1 MIDTDIQTDIIKDM
15 KLVLKK
21 LPDQVAIEVEVAEDA
36 TCEDLKR
43 QIQTDHQF
51 DVAWQKVIFAGRIV
65 SDEARLAEQG
75 IKDGASLVLVVRK
88 PDSATAPAPA
98 AATPAAAPAPES
110 APATTPAE
118 TQPAAAAT
126 PAADAAPVAAASTT
140 PAFTPSD
147 EALSALLGMGFEQ
160 EQIVRALRLAR
171 NDLQNA
177 CDLLLSGAPLPEP
190 ATPAAA
196 AAAAA
201 AGGAQRTDPQQEA
214 SNLMSD
220 LIQRMGQQNSDPQAQ
235 FEWVTQQPQFQRI
248 RSLLQTRPDLFAAL
262 LTQLGSSNPQLHELI
277 SQNQAE
283 FLEWLN
289 DEEGGDGDGSD
300 IGVVQ
305 TGGGGGAA
313 AAQLSQ
319 RDESSIT
326 RLMELGFGRD
336 VVRQA
341 YLACGKNEEMAAN
354 YLFENS

>member
-1 MIDTDIQTDIIKDM
+1 M

-51 DVAWQKVIFAGRIV
+51 DVSWQKVIFAGRIV

-88 PDSATAPAPA
+88 PDSAAAAAPA
-98 AATPAAAPAPES
+98 ASTPAAAPAPQS
-110 APATTPAE
+110 AAPVATPAE

-126 PAADAAPVAAASTT
+126 PAADAAPVAAAST

-177 CDLLLSGAPLPEP
+177 CDLLLSGAPLSEP
-190 ATPAAA
+190 TTPAAA
-196 AAAAA
+196 PAAAS
-201 AGGAQRTDPQQEA
+201 GGAQRTDPQQEA

-235 FEWVTQQPQFQRI
+235 FEWVVQQPQFQRI

-262 LTQLGSSNPQLHELI
+262 LTQLGGSNPQLHELI

-300 IGVVQ
+300 IAVVQ
-305 TGGGGGAA
+305 TGGGGGGGA